1 VELGI
6 LSKED
11 ASYRGHMARDMR
23 ATAEA
28 SRTGRPPQGARN
40 MKGTF
45 RTLLIVLAMATILAT
60 VTTGAAMGAKCG
72 HGNNP
77 NCSGGGTSGGG
88 GTVNLVM
95 VGDANAD
102 GLANY
107 GDSVTFQVSTTATD
121 KPLVEADC
129 YQSGVRVY
137 SHSAG
142 FYPDYPWPDSQVFNL
157 SSSIWTGGA
166 ADCTAQLYMSD
177 GKGGFNTLATL
188 SFPVAA

>member
-1 VELGI
+1 
-6 LSKED
+6 
-11 ASYRGHMARDMR
+11 
-23 ATAEA
+23 
-28 SRTGRPPQGARN
+28 
-40 MKGTF
+40 MKGTT
-45 RTLLIVLAMATILAT
+45 RTFLIVLAMAAIVAT
-60 VTTGAAMGAKCG
+60 VATSAAVAGKCDQ
-72 HGNNP
+72 GNNP
-77 NCSGGGTSGGG
+77 HCSGGSGSGSGGG
-88 GTVNLVM
+88 GTISLVLVN
-95 VGDANAD
+95 DANGD

-142 FYPDYPWPDSQVFNL
+142 FYPDYPWPDSQIFNL
-157 SSSIWTGGA
+157 SSSVWTGGA

>member
-1 VELGI
+1 
-6 LSKED
+6 
-11 ASYRGHMARDMR
+11 
-23 ATAEA
+23 
-28 SRTGRPPQGARN
+28 
-40 MKGTF
+40 MKGSTRTF
-45 RTLLIVLAMATILAT
+45 VMVLAMAAFAT
-60 VTTGAAMGAKCG
+60 VATSAAVAGKCD

-77 NCSGGGTSGGG
+77 HCSGGANGSGG

-95 VGDANAD
+95 VNDANGD
-102 GLANY
+102 GLANF

-142 FYPDYPWPDSQVFNL
+142 FYPDYPWPDSQIFNL
-157 SSSIWTGGA
+157 SSSVWMGGA

-177 GKGGFNTLATL
+177 GSGGFKTLATL